1 MKPVISI
8 VEDNKDFRF
17 ALMRIIDDS
26 DDLLLGNVY
35 ISGEDAMEMV
45 EKPPDIAIVDI
56 QLPGI
61 SGIELIKYLKK
72 QNLAT
77 QFLVCS
83 IHDADEK
90 IVAALENGATGYILK
105 ESKADQIIAAIH
117 EIIMGGA
124 PMSPYVAKRVISFFQ
139 KPKLKEAQALLSDR
153 EREVLHLLSKG
164 LQYKEIAERLFIS
177 HETVKKH
184 LKHIYQK
191 LHVQNKIEA
200 LNKLRLL

>member
-72 QNLAT
+72 L
-77 QFLVCS
+77 
-83 IHDADEK
+83 
-90 IVAALENGATGYILK
+90 
-105 ESKADQIIAAIH
+105 
-117 EIIMGGA
+117 
-124 PMSPYVAKRVISFFQ
+124 PM
-139 KPKLKEAQALLSDR
+139 
-153 EREVLHLLSKG
+153 
-164 LQYKEIAERLFIS
+164 
-177 HETVKKH
+177 
-184 LKHIYQK
+184 
-191 LHVQNKIEA
+191 N
-200 LNKLRLL
+200 

>member
-61 SGIELIKYLKK
+61 SGIELIKYLK
-72 QNLAT
+72 
-77 QFLVCS
+77 CS
-83 IHDADEK
+83 RK
-90 IVAALENGATGYILK
+90 MK
-105 ESKADQIIAAIH
+105 
-117 EIIMGGA
+117 
-124 PMSPYVAKRVISFFQ
+124 
-139 KPKLKEAQALLSDR
+139 
-153 EREVLHLLSKG
+153 
-164 LQYKEIAERLFIS
+164 
-177 HETVKKH
+177 TV
-184 LKHIYQK
+184 
-191 LHVQNKIEA
+191 
-200 LNKLRLL
+200 